1 MEKTSEENKIIELKF
16 SLENNWKWM
25 AKDEDGSVT
34 VFNKKPNLIDGVWDS
49 LGEFKVLTHPNSG
62 SLLANYEDSLI
73 PI

>member
-49 LGEFKVLTHPNSG
+49 PGEFKVLAQANSG

-73 PI
+73 PV

>member
-1 MEKTSEENKIIELKF
+1 
-16 SLENNWKWM
+16 M

-62 SLLANYEDSLI
+62 SMLANWEDSLI